1 MFAAENC
8 DDLQETAEELK
19 RIELIKD
26 PSKGKKQKQKVIP
39 FRVYEIDGFKVLAG
53 RNNIQNDRLLKSI
66 TGGDM
71 WLHTHGYHSSHVAII
86 CDGKPVPDGVLLAA
100 AEICAYYSDGR
111 GGTKIPVD
119 YTRRVC
125 DLFGIQDCFG
135 RAEKPCRGG

>member
-1 MFAAENC
+1 M
-8 DDLQETAEELK
+8 
-19 RIELIKD
+19 
-26 PSKGKKQKQKVIP
+26 
-39 FRVYEIDGFKVLAG
+39 LAG
-53 RNNIQNDRLLKSI
+53 RNIIQNDRLLKSI

-119 YTRRVC
+119 YTRRKFVKKPPSAVAGFVIYSEYKTV
-125 DLFGIQDCFG
+125 L
-135 RAEKPCRGG
+135 AEPKSHAAEGKD